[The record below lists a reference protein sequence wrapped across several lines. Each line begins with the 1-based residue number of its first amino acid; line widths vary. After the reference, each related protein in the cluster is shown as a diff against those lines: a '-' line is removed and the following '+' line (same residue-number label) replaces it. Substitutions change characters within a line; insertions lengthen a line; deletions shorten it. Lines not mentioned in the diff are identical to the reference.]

1 MEGNIEYI
9 EKLIIKNIINDSLF
23 CTLLS
28 NTAESRFFESNMA
41 SEIFSIVSK
50 HYIKYL
56 ELPSIDT
63 VINSSKN
70 PDTLKSYLLDVKEI
84 TESNDKF
91 IYDVT
96 ENWLKESAFKYAILD
111 SVDLVKTND
120 DITKARGFIET
131 ALTKTLKKEIGLNY
145 WGDLSERL
153 KRVFNAS
160 DIKIPTGYFQLDEY
174 ISGGIKPYTLSVIL
188 AEPHSHKSNL
198 MLNIAT
204 RMMLSGKNVAYITLE
219 MAEDEC
225 ANRID
230 SYLTNLDVNKLYDIQ
245 KTDFLKSIK
254 RVASNKSSY
263 GELYIKQYPTSMASC
278 NDIRSYLYEL
288 QMRGVNIDVLFVDYL
303 NILGS
308 TKGNTDSL
316 YIDIKRT
323 GEELRALTYPFNL
336 ACWTGTQVNRCLKTD
351 SKVQIL
357 KNNKIKSINI
367 EDLKINDKIKSNNG
381 FNTVIKIYPK
391 TKQKIYNIKLKNGKS
406 IKCSENH
413 LFPAY
418 DKNNNYIGNF
428 NIMYIKKNNLFLYT
442 E

>member
-1 MEGNIEYI
+1 
-9 EKLIIKNIINDSLF
+9 
-23 CTLLS
+23 
-28 NTAESRFFESNMA
+28 
-41 SEIFSIVSK
+41 
-50 HYIKYL
+50 
-56 ELPSIDT
+56 
-63 VINSSKN
+63 
-70 PDTLKSYLLDVKEI
+70 
-84 TESNDKF
+84 
-91 IYDVT
+91 
-96 ENWLKESAFKYAILD
+96 
-111 SVDLVKTND
+111 
-120 DITKARGFIET
+120 
-131 ALTKTLKKEIGLNY
+131 
-145 WGDLSERL
+145 
-153 KRVFNAS
+153 
-160 DIKIPTGYFQLDEY
+160 
-174 ISGGIKPYTLSVIL
+174 
-188 AEPHSHKSNL
+188 

-336 ACWTGTQVNRCLKTD
+336 AC
-351 SKVQIL
+351 
-357 KNNKIKSINI
+357 
-367 EDLKINDKIKSNNG
+367 
-381 FNTVIKIYPK
+381 
-391 TKQKIYNIKLKNGKS
+391 
-406 IKCSENH
+406 
-413 LFPAY
+413 
-418 DKNNNYIGNF
+418 
-428 NIMYIKKNNLFLYT
+428 
-442 E
+442 